1 MFDCE
6 GNKGVFEMRERFML
20 AILCSYTSDADVVRV
35 LQGIPNQDEFQKIII
50 VDEEE
55 AKEYNSELGLSV

>member
-55 AKEYNSELGLSV
+55 AKEYSSELGLSV